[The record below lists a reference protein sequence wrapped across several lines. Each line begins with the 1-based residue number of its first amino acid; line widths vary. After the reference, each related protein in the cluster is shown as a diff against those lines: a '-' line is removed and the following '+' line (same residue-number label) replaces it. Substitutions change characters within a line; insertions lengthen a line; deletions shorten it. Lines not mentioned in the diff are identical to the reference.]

1 MAGNCTPL
9 FNQEVFF
16 TPDASSQHSFA
27 FLPKELSGEAIELAV
42 YILFGSGTTAGK
54 VQVQSAPY
62 HDYPITNAWANEGST
77 IDWAAADS
85 TKVGRLTG
93 LFGALRL
100 DISTAVANGTIRAWV
115 LASSS
120 T

>member
-1 MAGNCTPL
+1 MSANSTPL

-16 TPDASSQHSFA
+16 VPDASSQHSFA
-27 FLPKELSGEAIELAV
+27 YLPKMLAGTTIELAV
-42 YILFGSGTTAGK
+42 YILFSHGTTAGK
-54 VQVQSAPY
+54 VQIQSAPY
-62 HDYPITNAWANEGST
+62 HDYPASNVWANEGST
-77 IDWAAADS
+77 IDWAVEDS

-100 DISTAVANGTIRAWV
+100 DIGTAVANGTIRAWV
-115 LASSS
+115 IASSS